1 MKTIKAVIFD
11 LDGTLLDTEAL
22 SDTAVILGFGK
33 ALPTDVK
40 ERLGGRLP
48 WELKKQILGLRGS
61 EWVPIV
67 RKYGEEHWGV
77 AEGEAPSLGEFWDS
91 WESNLNDLC
100 PNVKACP
107 GAHELVQL
115 LAKSNIPMAIAT
127 SSRKAAVD
135 IKRQKHDLMFQHMKE
150 IVTGDDPNVKNGKP
164 APDIFIEAARRLGYD
179 PSECIVFEDSLS
191 GVQSGKAAGCVAV
204 AVPDP
209 RMSKSVFEPIA
220 DTVLDDLWTFD
231 GTPWGLSCNMKE
243 HLRN

>member
-22 SDTAVILGFGK
+22 SDTAVILAFGEK
-33 ALPTDVK
+33 LPSDVK

-48 WELKKQILGLRGS
+48 WEVKKQILGLRGS

-67 RKYGEEHWGV
+67 QKYGEEHWGV
-77 AEGEAPSLGEFWDS
+77 AKDDPLPLSEFWDS

-100 PNVKACP
+100 PQVSACP
-107 GAHELVQL
+107 GAHELVKQ
-115 LAKSNIPMAIAT
+115 LAKSNVPMAIAT

-135 IKRQKHDLMFQHMKE
+135 IKRQKHEHMFQHMKE

-179 PSECIVFEDSLS
+179 PSECMVFEDSMS
-191 GVQSGKAAGCVAV
+191 GVKSGKTAGCVVV

-220 DTVLDDLWTFD
+220 DVVVDDLWAFD
-231 GTPWGLSCNMKE
+231 GTQWGLSCNMKE
-243 HLRN
+243 HLPN